1 MLMHN
6 YNSKRTG
13 MSETSHTTEADRAK
27 IRAKMARA
35 LAMAGMEGVNVI
47 SQRTAEQV
55 LTRRRREI
63 LRAIKDEQ
71 PESVRALART
81 LDRDKG
87 AVSRDLT
94 RLCKAG
100 VVTYEQDG
108 RAKRPVLAQEHL
120 VVEPIV

>member
-1 MLMHN
+1 
-6 YNSKRTG
+6 
-13 MSETSHTTEADRAK
+13 MSETSFTAEADRAE

-35 LAMAGMEGVNVI
+35 LAKAGMEGVNVI
-47 SQRTAEQV
+47 TQRTAEQV
-55 LTRRRREI
+55 LTQRRREI
-63 LRAIKDEQ
+63 LRTIRDEQ

-87 AVSRDLT
+87 AVSRDLAT
-94 RLCKAG
+94 LCEAG
-100 VVTYEQDG
+100 VVTYEPNG